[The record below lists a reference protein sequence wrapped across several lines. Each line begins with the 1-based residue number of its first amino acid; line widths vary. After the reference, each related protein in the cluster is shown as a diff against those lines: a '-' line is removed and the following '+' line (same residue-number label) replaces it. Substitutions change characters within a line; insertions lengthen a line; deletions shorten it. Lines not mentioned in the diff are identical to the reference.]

1 MKKTFLL
8 SITVFGLLITS
19 ISNANAQEFPW
30 PTDLGDAMIIE
41 PGAPG
46 TINSTIHEDTA
57 ANGDRN
63 HHHYILRRGQTYLYT
78 ARINN
83 VGYPLMITAEDGDGP
98 LPIIKAL
105 GPAAG
110 EDEAERIFHAQGD
123 LYLSDLILEGFDQ
136 QDGYTDNATIRLA
149 ADSIT
154 VVANNVVFDFNRQN
168 NLRIN
173 SIGCSVYFE
182 NCIIANQGVA
192 ARLWQGF
199 FIAMR
204 GNYFEVAHFRNNT
217 IYNMHHSVATSGS
230 PAIYNKLI
238 FEHNTVVNTGTG
250 YFDIG
255 RPDTFIFKN
264 NLYVNAGILGDAIVG
279 DRENFE
285 EPFYFMSLDSNYTDT
300 TNTAITD
307 PSHFVFKNNN
317 FYLDPAIAAL
327 LPDSSDKSTETLFN
341 PYLQD
346 LMGPNNVVKDE
357 AFAFT
362 NFPVVLSEYEAYIN
376 DFYGFSEDPA
386 EMPQFTTDFST
397 FDFSYPTTHNAYTS
411 ATGGKP
417 LGDLNWFGMEGPL
430 GVEDYHQSVAYNVYP
445 NPVKDMLRIEDMQ
458 NVKRVEIINVVGQRV
473 REINNISDS
482 NVELNVS
489 DLDNGIYIINFH
501 NGAKSLG
508 YTKFIKK

>member
-1 MKKTFLL
+1 MKKVNYFILT
-8 SITVFGLLITS
+8 ITLALFAGFGPGL
-19 ISNANAQEFPW
+19 NAQEFPW
-30 PTDLGDAMIIE
+30 PDLGDAMIIE

-46 TINSTIHEDTA
+46 TINETIHGDTTA
-57 ANGDRN
+57 TGERN
-63 HHHYILRRGQTYLYT
+63 HYHYILRRGQTYLYT

-83 VGYPLMITAEDGDGP
+83 VDFPLMVTAEDTDGD

-123 LYLSDLILEGFDQ
+123 LYLKDLILNGWDQ

-149 ADSIT
+149 KDSIT
-154 VVANNVVFDFNRQN
+154 VVAKDVVFDFNRQN

-173 SIGCSVYFE
+173 AAACSVFIE
-182 NCIIANQGVA
+182 NSIIANQGVA

-204 GNYFEVAHFRNNT
+204 GNYYEVAHFRNNT

-238 FEHNTVVNTGTG
+238 FENNTVVNTGTG

-255 RPDTFIFKN
+255 RPDTLIFKN

-285 EPFYFMSLDSNYTDT
+285 EPFYFMSVDSNYTDT
-300 TNTAITD
+300 TNTAIID
-307 PSHFVFKNNN
+307 PSHFVFTNNH
-317 FYLDPAIAAL
+317 FYLNPDIAAL
-327 LPDSSDKSTETLFN
+327 LPDSSDKSTDTPFN

-346 LMGPNNVVKDE
+346 LMGSNNMVKDE

-362 NFPVVLSEYEAYIN
+362 NFPVVIAEYEAYIN
-376 DFYGFSEDPA
+376 DFYGFSDDPA

-397 FDFSYPTTHNAYTS
+397 FDFSYPTTHPAYT
-411 ATGGKP
+411 AGTGGKP

-430 GVEDYHQSVAYNVYP
+430 GVEDFRSVAFKVYP
-445 NPVKDMLRIEDMQ
+445 NPVNDVLRISDMQ